1 MENLIKIGLYL
12 LIYQKKDTV
21 TQVPNSKNAPEMYA
35 RDELAS
41 PVSAKIIT
49 KTNDVVNQKSINN
62 KNLTPN
68 TEDNTSDTEENFP
81 RKSLD
86 ITDVEDT
93 ERTLAAAND
102 ENHLILK
109 T

>member
-1 MENLIKIGLYL
+1 MAYKHLTFNDRLKIEAWQKDDKPAEILRYYKIPIMSLKLYLMENLIKIGLYL

-21 TQVPNSKNAPEMYA
+21 TQVPNSKNAPEIDA

-62 KNLTPN
+62 KNLTG
-68 TEDNTSDTEENFP
+68 
-81 RKSLD
+81 
-86 ITDVEDT
+86 
-93 ERTLAAAND
+93 
-102 ENHLILK
+102 
-109 T
+109 

>member
-1 MENLIKIGLYL
+1 MLTFSIKGLL
-12 LIYQKKDTV
+12 DIIKAVSDGKFNKNWVVSAHISKKDTV

-35 RDELAS
+35 RGELAS
-41 PVSAKIIT
+41 PVSANIIT
-49 KTNDVVNQKSINN
+49 KTNDVVNQKS
-62 KNLTPN
+62 
-68 TEDNTSDTEENFP
+68 
-81 RKSLD
+81 LD
-86 ITDVEDT
+86 ITDIEDT